1 MKTCKMGCGK
11 MKSGGTIKKV
21 KKMAKG
27 GAAGAN
33 FGYPLNG
40 LPMRPTNGN
49 TDISKNQ
56 MGTNPTMKVGG
67 ATDEKCWPGKPGC
80 GHSRANRV
88 NKRRSAANKA
98 APVVKKILGAAAGA
112 GAAIGAYAKNIGGI
126 KDKIQALKQE
136 KMGGTTRKMA
146 KGGFPDLTKDGKVTK
161 ADILKGRGVIKR
173 KGGSVK
179 KK

>member
-1 MKTCKMGCGK
+1 MKTCKVGCGK
-11 MKSGGTIKKV
+11 MKAGGPVKKV

-56 MGTNPTMKVGG
+56 MGTNPTMK
-67 ATDEKCWPGKPGC
+67 K
-80 GHSRANRV
+80 
-88 NKRRSAANKA
+88 
-98 APVVKKILGAAAGA
+98 
-112 GAAIGAYAKNIGGI
+112 
-126 KDKIQALKQE
+126 
-136 KMGGTTRKMA
+136 GGTVKKMA

-173 KGGSVK
+173 KGGTVK